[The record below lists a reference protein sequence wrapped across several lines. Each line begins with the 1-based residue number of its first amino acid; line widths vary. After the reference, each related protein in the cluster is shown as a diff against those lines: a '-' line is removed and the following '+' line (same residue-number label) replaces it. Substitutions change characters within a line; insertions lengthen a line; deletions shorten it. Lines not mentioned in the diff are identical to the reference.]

1 MYEHGWRNQYGFRQ
15 SDGTVELI
23 DFINKYSNADGKFI
37 EGFLLNIKLKK
48 EMIDLFI
55 QKMCG
60 YNERIEI
67 FKNAMFE
74 KNN

>member
-1 MYEHGWRNQYGFRQ
+1 
-15 SDGTVELI
+15 
-23 DFINKYSNADGKFI
+23 
-37 EGFLLNIKLKK
+37 
-48 EMIDLFI
+48 MIDLFI

-74 KNN
+74 KITNQRIINFKHSFKVKFIDSKNSKTIFCNKYLVIIQVQSPINMKLNLYF